1 MKVRTKLYVC
11 AFVGLAGLATVG
23 VFSLLGMKFVG
34 KQINLLTEK
43 STPVQLKTIDF
54 QRALQEHT
62 SNLLRVQVAAT
73 QQEFGKAREDAGKSL
88 ADVSRLAGMLDA
100 LKGDGGASGKGKV
113 EQLSG
118 ATKEIDQTTGDRIAA
133 SAAAAD
139 SLKSMN
145 ERLRAMSAK
154 LSALDES
161 IRKVQARS
169 SGSLAASN
177 ESVSKIT
184 AQQKNIQAMKDFL
197 KDMKLALMEL
207 SSADTSKAVPVA
219 KNHFNSAYRFLMG
232 NELVKAAQPGAGKF
246 LADSL
251 PEIGKTVLEKGGLV
265 EAKNALLG
273 TGAEEEAKKNFDT
286 SIKQVTQKVTNLL
299 NDMEARTEVNTAEV
313 TTENEKFGVSLKG
326 SNSAGGILML
336 NGQLTALGST
346 IEGRVGLLF
355 GVRNAKQLEQFSA
368 EIQEKISAAQKVARK
383 EGELLIAGGYPAEAK
398 SLSGLGSSLAEVHGT
413 LFSKGGVLEK
423 LKESLAVEDKANAL
437 SVKIR
442 EMVEKQRED
451 GSKGV
456 TLAQGEQEKTV
467 LAVNGIVRNSIVLVS
482 AVGAFC
488 MVVGTLLGTMLVRS
502 ITKQINSLSELAEAF
517 GEGDLSARM
526 DDSPR
531 DEFGVL
537 ASRFNQTAMNLG
549 DMTGRIADA
558 ISTLSAGSEELAA
571 AAEEM
576 SASAT
581 EVAAMTKTNADNASR
596 TNGLMA
602 KSLSVVQR
610 SDASM
615 RELTHAMVDIAQSSE
630 EAGRIVKTI
639 NLIATQTNLLALNA
653 AVEAAHAG
661 AAGEG
666 FAVVASEV
674 KNLAARAAEAAR
686 TTEDLINGIVGKVH
700 HGEDLVAAT
709 NEAIQEVV
717 TITGNIGEL
726 VAGIASASNEQAMGI
741 GEISQG
747 VSEITRVSQANSESA
762 QMLASAIST
771 FKT

>member
-1 MKVRTKLYVC
+1 MKVRTKLYAC

-23 VFSLLGMKFVG
+23 VFSLIGMKFVG
-34 KQINLLTEK
+34 KQIHLLTEK
-43 STPVQLKTIDF
+43 STPAQLKTIDL

-73 QQEFGKAREDAGKSL
+73 RPELSKAREDAGKSL
-88 ADVSRLAGMLDA
+88 SDVSRVSLELDA
-100 LKGDGGASGKGKV
+100 LNGGGASGKEKV

-118 ATKEIDQTTGDRIAA
+118 ATQQIEQTTGDRIAA
-133 SAAAAD
+133 SVAASD

-145 ERLRAMSAK
+145 EHLRAMSTR
-154 LSALDES
+154 LSVLDES
-161 IRKVQARS
+161 IRKVQTRS
-169 SGSLAASN
+169 SGSLASSN

-184 AQQKNIQAMKDFL
+184 SQQKNIQAMKDFL

-207 SSADTSKAVPVA
+207 SSTDSARSVPVA

-232 NELVKAAQPGAGKF
+232 NELVKAAAPGAGKF
-246 LADSL
+246 LAESL
-251 PEIGKTVLEKGGLV
+251 PEIGKAVLDKGGLV
-265 EAKNALLG
+265 DTKTALLG
-273 TGAEEEAKKNFDT
+273 AAAEEESKKSFDT
-286 SIKQVTQKVTNLL
+286 AIKQVTQKVTNLL
-299 NDMEARTEVNTAEV
+299 SDMEARTEVNTAEV
-313 TTENEKFGVSLKG
+313 TTENEKFESSLKG
-326 SNSAGGILML
+326 SNSAGGILAQ

-355 GVRNAKQLEQFSA
+355 GVRDSKQLDRLSA
-368 EIQEKISAAQKVARK
+368 EIQEKISSAEKVARK
-383 EGELLIAGGYPAEAK
+383 EGELLSAGGYKGEAK
-398 SLSGLGSSLAEVHGT
+398 SLSGVLSSLGEVRGT

-423 LKESLAVEDKANAL
+423 LKESLTIEEKANAL

-442 EMVEKQRED
+442 EMVEKQREE
-451 GSKGV
+451 GSRGV

-467 LAVNGIVRNSIVLVS
+467 LAVNGIVQSSIVLVS
-482 AVGAFC
+482 AVGAVC

-502 ITKQINSLSELAEAF
+502 ITKQIHSLSELAEAF
-517 GEGDLSARM
+517 GEGDLTARM

-531 DEFGVL
+531 DEFGLL
-537 ASRFNQTAMNLG
+537 ASRFNHTAENLG

-581 EVAAMTKTNADNASR
+581 EVAAMTRTNADNASR
-596 TNGLMA
+596 TNGLMTQ
-602 KSLSVVQR
+602 SLSVVQR

-615 RELTHAMVDIAQSSE
+615 RELTGAMVDIAQSSE

-686 TTEDLINGIVGKVH
+686 NTEELINGIVLKVH
-700 HGEDLVAAT
+700 HGGELVAST

-717 TITGNIGEL
+717 AITGSIGEL

-762 QMLASAIST
+762 QMLSSAIST
-771 FKT
+771 FKTC